1 MGKESE
7 MKNQEGK
14 HQNTQKDPS
23 KRKLDFRI
31 PIFKHRVVW
40 TQTFLSQMA
49 ID

>member
-23 KRKLDFRI
+23 KRKLDFRVR
-31 PIFKHRVVW
+31 IFKNRVVW

>member
-31 PIFKHRVVW
+31 RIFKNLVW